1 MSHKKLTLK
10 FITIVIANVG
20 MQDGQVSSMEYF
32 KAESWQPIAIA

>member
-20 MQDGQVSSMEYF
+20 RYVGWSSEFYGIF
-32 KAESWQPIAIA
+32 QS